1 MANLKQKR
9 ARIYTDFDLAFG
21 NNAITGDINK
31 KLDVNAVKQ
40 SLKTLVLTKPY
51 ERPFNP
57 LLGSE
62 IYGLLFE
69 PMTPFTTAAID
80 KSLQYLIQNY
90 EKRARLQSIDIEPLY
105 DLNTYNVTISFFIVG
120 INQPQ
125 KLEIKLERLR

>member
-1 MANLKQKR
+1 MANLTQKR
-9 ARIYTDFDLAFG
+9 ARLYKDFDLAFG

-40 SLKTLVLTKPY
+40 SLKTLVLTRPY

-69 PMTPFTTAAID
+69 PMTTFTTAAID

-90 EKRARLQSIDIEPLY
+90 EKRVRLQNIDIEPLY
-105 DLNTYNVTISFFIVG
+105 DLNTYNITIEFFIVG

>member
-1 MANLKQKR
+1 M
-9 ARIYTDFDLAFG
+9 
-21 NNAITGDINK
+21 
-31 KLDVNAVKQ
+31 
-40 SLKTLVLTKPY
+40 
-51 ERPFNP
+51 
-57 LLGSE
+57 LGSE

-125 KLEIKLERLR
+125 TLEIKLERLR